1 MVVYGDESAGVEAYY
16 FHSVVYDV
24 SETVECASL
33 LEFFFGFFDGGGY
46 AEAESAAVV
55 DFYL

>member
-1 MVVYGDESAGVEAYY
+1 MVYGDESAGVEAFY
-16 FHSVVYDV
+16 FHSVVDDV